1 MIVDGVRK
9 LVTVRTISDIN
20 DIPNADMI
28 KVATIDGWKVVVK
41 ADEFNIGDQCVYFEI
56 DSFLP
61 ADNPCFA
68 FLASKGTKKGEDGIE
83 RVRLRTVKLR
93 GQISQGL
100 ALPINI
106 VFPNGLPDTSDLDS
120 VLNITKYE
128 SEDFTKTVSADV
140 AGTFPVVI
148 PKTDEER
155 CQNIFSSY
163 KEKYKEVVFAKSLK
177 LDGSSITMAFFTNEE
192 HYVENLQAKPVEQ
205 QSSIHTV
212 DKKVVDSEGNYPFNF
227 EDGQFVVCS
236 RNLVLKYEPNN
247 NFWKGVENT
256 QVIQRLHE
264 LGKSVA
270 IQGELMGPGI
280 QKNREN
286 FNEHKIFAFR
296 VWFIDEQ
303 RFATDEEFHDI
314 CRFTGLEIVPQLGY
328 CKPFEDFETVDE
340 MLAASE
346 IPSIN
351 NKIAEGIVYKSVNLI
366 DGQMV
371 HFKAINN
378 KFLLKGGD

>member
-1 MIVDGVRK
+1 MIIDGVRN
-9 LVTVRTISDIN
+9 LVTIRTISDIK

-41 ADEFNIGDQCVYFEI
+41 TNEFEVGDQCVYFEI

-61 ADNPCFA
+61 ADNPCFS
-68 FLASKGTKKGEDGIE
+68 FLAAKGTKKGDDGVD

-100 ALPINI
+100 ALPIDM
-106 VFPNGLPDTSDLDS
+106 VFPDGLPKTPFLDE
-120 VLNITKYE
+120 VLNVIKYE

-155 CQNIFSSY
+155 CQNIFNSY
-163 KEKYKEVVFAKSLK
+163 KEQYKDTVFAKSLK

-192 HYVENLQAKPVEQ
+192 HYVE
-205 QSSIHTV
+205 
-212 DKKVVDSEGNYPFNF
+212 KVVDSEGNYPFNF

-236 RNLVLKYEPNN
+236 RNLVLKYEPSNH
-247 NFWKGVENT
+247 FWKGVENT
-256 QVIQRLHE
+256 QVIQRLRE
-264 LGKSVA
+264 YSNTVNNNNSSMVGKSIA

-314 CRFTGLEIVPQLGY
+314 CRYVGLDIVPQLGY
-328 CKPFEDFETVDE
+328 SKPFEEFETVDE
-340 MLAASE
+340 MLGASE